1 MEKNQPV
8 DTVKMLER
16 VAKLEERVDG
26 GFNYVG
32 NELKEIKEN
41 HLQHLQTDVNELK
54 IQINTLAVK
63 VSIAVAIATIVV
75 DIAFRFFF
83 R

>member
-1 MEKNQPV
+1 MTENKPV

-26 GFNYVG
+26 GFGYV
-32 NELKEIKEN
+32 NKELKEIKDN
-41 HLQHLQTDVNELK
+41 HLYHLQADVNDLK
-54 IQINTLAVK
+54 VKVSTLAVK
-63 VSIAVAIATIVV
+63 ISIAAAVATIIGDFV
-75 DIAFRFFF
+75 FRLIF